1 MMQDSL
7 LSENHV
13 SSKSQQENEEELDPT
28 LIPWHAEELIFLPI
42 EETDSPYKDHIL
54 ALPQEKRWLP
64 YNLRNYQGFWE
75 LEGIIPHIIAFQ
87 NQFKPRYTDVF
98 VASFPKCGTTW
109 LKAIAFSVIHRNK
122 YDFVSHPLLRLNP
135 HDCVK
140 FLEPLFCE
148 KGQVYLESIPSPR
161 VLGLHLAY
169 SMLPDS
175 IISSECKMI
184 YICRDPKDALVSLWH
199 MSKNLQAD
207 TSFLFSEAFEIFCE
221 GRSLAGPIWEHV
233 LEYWNESLIRP
244 NKILFLI
251 YEDMVADPLE
261 NVKRLSNFVGHPF
274 TKEEETE
281 GVIDKIVDICSFNK
295 LRRLDVNKKREGG
308 DKFDINHT
316 FFRKGLAGDWK
327 NHLTMEMAERLD
339 NITRLKLEGSGLN
352 LSKC

>member
-7 LSENHV
+7 LSEKRV

-28 LIPWHAEELIFLPI
+28 LKPMHREERIFLPI
-42 EETDSPYKDHIL
+42 EETDSPYKDRIL

-75 LEGIIPHIIAFQ
+75 QEGIIPYIIALQ
-87 NQFKPRYTDVF
+87 NQFKPRFTDVF

-135 HDCVK
+135 HDCVN
-140 FLEPLFCE
+140 FLELLFCE
-148 KGQVYLESIPSPR
+148 KDQTYLESLTSPR

-175 IISSECKMI
+175 IRSSECKII

-199 MSKNLQAD
+199 WIKNLQD
-207 TSFLFSEAFEIFCE
+207 DRSFLFSEAFEIFCE
-221 GRSLAGPIWEHV
+221 GRSLAGPIWKHV
-233 LEYWNESLIRP
+233 LEYWNESLKRP
-244 NKILFLI
+244 NKILFLR
-251 YEDMVADPLE
+251 YEDMLADPLE
-261 NVKRLSNFVGHPF
+261 SVKRVANFVGHPF
-274 TKEEETE
+274 TKEEEIE

-295 LRRLDVNKKREGG
+295 LTGLDVNKKREGG
-308 DKFDINHT
+308 DKLIDINHT

-352 LSKC
+352 LS